1 MKTNRIIIG
10 TITVLVSLFLAWRIG
25 LWLEPTPA
33 EKGALSTPLYTAKE
47 PAFATGKVRDDLP
60 YELRNVK
67 AAEGGKNVA
76 GLGIVRFDIGR
87 GDIKP
92 VVIALLKVV
101 KKKFP
106 AAQQIALDL
115 TPSVNCPDCRIAEAR
130 YDNGRVN
137 LAYGTPTLAQI
148 EESNRQI
155 GQPASGETDNRPL
168 LFQPNG
174 EAFSAGLIVMTAIE
188 AARGKNPAL
197 SDEQLLD
204 AAAAS
209 TGLSYVVVKRNR
221 DFMKTY
227 YSGDGFG
234 SESFDL

>member
-60 YELRNVK
+60 YELRKVK
-67 AAEGGKNVA
+67 ATEGEKSVA

-92 VVIALLKVV
+92 VVIAMLKVV
-101 KKKFP
+101 REKFP

-130 YDNGRVN
+130 YDNGRVK

-155 GQPASGETDNRPL
+155 GQPASEKTDRPL

-188 AARGKNPAL
+188 AAREKDSGL

-204 AAAAS
+204 AAAAA
-209 TGLSYVVVKRNR
+209 TGLSYVVVKRTR
-221 DFMKTY
+221 DFMRAY
-227 YSGDGFG
+227 YSGDDFG

>member
-1 MKTNRIIIG
+1 
-10 TITVLVSLFLAWRIG
+10 
-25 LWLEPTPA
+25 
-33 EKGALSTPLYTAKE
+33 
-47 PAFATGKVRDDLP
+47 
-60 YELRNVK
+60 
-67 AAEGGKNVA
+67 
-76 GLGIVRFDIGR
+76 
-87 GDIKP
+87 
-92 VVIALLKVV
+92 
-101 KKKFP
+101 
-106 AAQQIALDL
+106 
-115 TPSVNCPDCRIAEAR
+115 
-130 YDNGRVN
+130 VN